1 MRLKRY
7 IAPTMTD
14 ALKLIKSELGPD
26 AVILA
31 TRKIKGED
39 GKTSLEITAAVD
51 KPLAENKPSAATE
64 RLLEHTLR
72 APVEMPA
79 PYSLAGLLQAHG
91 LLPQVCDRI
100 TRAVT
105 ALMDTGFNEEDGLE
119 MVLSKLIP
127 FRQSIDVLPK
137 GHVLMLVG
145 PTGAGK
151 TTTLAKL
158 AVRQRMAGHT
168 VGLITLD
175 TYKIG
180 GIEQLGIYAD
190 ALKESLHVAKTSEE
204 LDAALQACA
213 NVDHIF
219 IDTAG
224 INPFEQS
231 RLADLA
237 MRLEGRN
244 VDVAVVLP
252 ANLNAAELTTLP
264 RAFKKL
270 APRHLILS
278 KLDETAHLGG
288 VINAAVESGLS
299 ICLAADGQ
307 RVPQDLIELDAASLA
322 RRLLSRPRLPWEDL
336 QEAKGS

>member
-1 MRLKRY
+1 
-7 IAPTMTD
+7 
-14 ALKLIKSELGPD
+14 
-26 AVILA
+26 
-31 TRKIKGED
+31 
-39 GKTSLEITAAVD
+39 
-51 KPLAENKPSAATE
+51 
-64 RLLEHTLR
+64 
-72 APVEMPA
+72 
-79 PYSLAGLLQAHG
+79 
-91 LLPQVCDRI
+91 
-100 TRAVT
+100 
-105 ALMDTGFNEEDGLE
+105 GFNEEDGLE

-190 ALKESLHVAKTSEE
+190 ALKESLHVAKTPEE

-224 INPFEQS
+224 
-231 RLADLA
+231 
-237 MRLEGRN
+237 
-244 VDVAVVLP
+244 
-252 ANLNAAELTTLP
+252 
-264 RAFKKL
+264 
-270 APRHLILS
+270 
-278 KLDETAHLGG
+278 
-288 VINAAVESGLS
+288 
-299 ICLAADGQ
+299 
-307 RVPQDLIELDAASLA
+307 
-322 RRLLSRPRLPWEDL
+322 
-336 QEAKGS
+336 